1 MDEKIL
7 KSLKQLF
14 VSIIVIVICTIFA
27 VMALGI
33 TWITVCGLVKLATW
47 AFRIDFN
54 WCVATV
60 VWMFL
65 MVLAVLASK

>member
-1 MDEKIL
+1 MDEKIM

-27 VMALGI
+27 SMALGI